1 MGGGAQGVRDQ
12 LHNLHDAV
20 RLHEQLE
27 QQRLAANEARL
38 TAHKNNI
45 RSLKEQQMLSSS
57 ITTSE
62 GFMRQP
68 RNMRIALYGKGNAYI
83 ARILIMVLGEHGRA
97 IVDDIH
103 DGPAMFS

>member
-1 MGGGAQGVRDQ
+1 MGGGAQGVRDR

-57 ITTSE
+57 ITTTE

-68 RNMRIALYGKGNAYI
+68 RNCLLYTSPSPRDY
-83 ARILIMVLGEHGRA
+83 
-97 IVDDIH
+97 
-103 DGPAMFS
+103 